1 MANDNKVI
9 PSDRD
14 AALLSS
20 NVNTAYLR
28 TKLMPAVT
36 HKLQAALDLTY
47 EPDSKFNKQW
57 IDPLSPVFRQ
67 LRKLDKDAMQRFT
80 YTGQPITSV
89 AYQLYGTTSLWYVL
103 LSVNGYAHPH
113 EIPKGA
119 VLYVPN
125 LRDLE
130 ALLKAA
136 STKSLRGEIV
146 RT

>member
-1 MANDNKVI
+1 MLNDNKVI
-9 PSDRD
+9 PSEHD
-14 AALLSS
+14 AALLST

-28 TKLMPAVT
+28 TRLMPSVT
-36 HKLQAALDLTY
+36 HKLKAALDLTY

-57 IDPLSPVFRQ
+57 VDPLSPVLLK
-67 LRKLDKDAMQRFT
+67 LRKLDKGAMQRIT
-80 YTGQPITSV
+80 YTGQPITSL

-103 LSVNGYAHPH
+103 LLINGHAHPQ
-113 EIPKGA
+113 EIPNGA

-130 ALLKAA
+130 GLLKAPA
-136 STKSLRGEIV
+136 KSLRGEVV